1 MDEFKQFISSDPRP
15 LKKPL
20 LARYNKLCKMAGQHG
35 VQANTVALN
44 GKTKAELT
52 RLFNDLVKEVEARL
66 CTGKPL
72 LCSIYAKYITSSLTN
87 QSQLPRMQGTL
98 VNADGLEGWLS
109 DCFPLAVI
117 LKEFSN
123 PCP

>member
-20 LARYNKLCKMAGQHG
+20 LARYNKLCKMAVQHG

-52 RLFNDLVKEVEARL
+52 RLFNDLVKEIEARL

-72 LCSIYAKYITSSLTN
+72 LCRGCAKHIKGSVPK
-87 QSQLPRMQGTL
+87 QSQLPHLRGTL
-98 VNADGLEGWLS
+98 VYDDDLEGWLS

>member
-1 MDEFKQFISSDPRP
+1 
-15 LKKPL
+15 
-20 LARYNKLCKMAGQHG
+20 MAGQHG

-72 LCSIYAKYITSSLTN
+72 LCRNYAKYITSSLTK

-98 VNADGLEGWLS
+98 VNDDGLGRVGYLTVS
-109 DCFPLAVI
+109 R
-117 LKEFSN
+117 
-123 PCP
+123 